1 MADYKEEMRRKQ
13 VLFETFWDFDFLKRS
28 SFHDVK

>member
-1 MADYKEEMRRKQ
+1 MADDKEEMRRKQ
-13 VLFETFWDFDFLKRS
+13 LLFETFWDFDFLKRS